1 MRGGAP
7 ADSDANFTSGV
18 FPMSSSTE
26 SPSALRLALHRRY
39 QAHSSTPTVPRE
51 RTEASAAGAVGTRVS
66 ADMGMVCTRARW
78 NSILVW
84 NSISSI
90 EVMHRWCLGRNLR
103 CNGRR
108 L

>member
-26 SPSALRLALHRRY
+26 RPSALRLALHRRY

-51 RTEASAAGAVGTRVS
+51 RTEASAAGAVRTRVS
-66 ADMGMVCTRARW
+66 ADMGMVCTLELYSYGW
-78 NSILVW
+78 K
-84 NSISSI
+84 
-90 EVMHRWCLGRNLR
+90 G
-103 CNGRR
+103 
-108 L
+108 